1 MLFFSG
7 FKCSSPSLVKF
18 RNLCISTGGRRAVAA
33 EALTAVARIVSYS
46 NLSFVIVRG
55 T

>member
-7 FKCSSPSLVKF
+7 FRCSSPSLVKF
-18 RNLCISTGGRRAVAA
+18 RNLYTSTGGRSVVAA
-33 EALTAVARIVSYS
+33 EALTAVAHIVSYS